1 MRKLALFAAV
11 ALATSALSTPALAQ
25 ITNEPASGN
34 QGVLVHGTNTEQT
47 AAIVTGNLGQNG
59 PNIVN
64 FSGTTTDPATDNLR
78 LQDGSGQADVTGA
91 EIALGGTPN
100 DTWDM
105 TTGNIWLTGN
115 LGMTWIELALTS
127 GASGTI
133 DFFLTD
139 GLGNV
144 TSFLNLAIGTGDT
157 HYGFQ
162 ACLLGAGCVP
172 GTDTITRLSWS
183 IDAPPGA
190 VTLEKQVRID
200 VAEGQALPEP
210 ATWAMMLLGFGA
222 TGFALRRSKKK
233 ALLAQI
239 A

>member
-34 QGVLVHGTNTEQT
+34 QGTLVHGTNTEQT
-47 AAIVTGNLGQNG
+47 AAEVIGNLGANG
-59 PNIVN
+59 PNIVH
-64 FSGTTTDPATDNLR
+64 FTGDTTGPGDQLR

-91 EIALGGTPN
+91 EITLGGTPN
-100 DTWDM
+100 DTYDM
-105 TTGNIWLTGN
+105 LTGNIWLTGN

-127 GASGTI
+127 GAEGTI
-133 DFFLTD
+133 DFFVTD

-144 TSFLNLAIGTGDT
+144 TSFLNLAIGNGDT

-172 GTDTITRLSWS
+172 GTDSITMLSWS
-183 IDAPPGA
+183 IDTPPGL